1 MVENFENIK
10 KTFKILSKTL
20 SKEYPYFSNIR
31 LDSVSE
37 NIGQIYIY
45 IDVNYNEFL
54 EYNNIDLRD
63 SLRNYFIRY
72 SNSEDVD
79 DIINGKTLY
88 LSSYLG
94 NLDRFGYKFNN
105 QVEEYLNGMMEMLPE
120 QLIPKYE
127 FEGVFGETD
136 NYTCNLKISEF
147 ILSFDLDRYIKYI
160 N

>member
-20 SKEYPYFSNIR
+20 TKEYPYFSNIR

-37 NIGQIYIY
+37 NVGQIYIY

-54 EYNNIDLRD
+54 EYNNVDLRD
-63 SLRNYFIRY
+63 SLSNYFIRY
-72 SNSEDVD
+72 SNSEDVS

-88 LSSYLG
+88 LSSYLD

-105 QVEEYLNGMMEMLPE
+105 QVEEYINGMMEMLPE

-147 ILSFDLDRYIKYI
+147 ILSFNLDRYIKYI